1 MKKLL
6 GLVFLV
12 TLTGV
17 VSWPSHS
24 QTSVGLASLG
34 MDIVSSIQLAKPEW
48 KYESVSP
55 ITVRADVLFEP
66 NPDVILQQWTFE
78 NQSVRIAVVSHSSVS
93 EATAAIQTLASRGQ
107 TAAFEG
113 LGEEDVIWGRGTVSF
128 RKRNLTVNVNAIITE
143 PTVDVAEAAKHEP
156 DERKLSK
163 EFARLVAKAIKD
175 K

>member
-6 GLVFLV
+6 GLLLLL
-12 TLTGV
+12 TLFAVG
-17 VSWPSHS
+17 SLPSHS
-24 QTSVGLASLG
+24 QTSIELTLLG
-34 MDIVSSIQLAKPEW
+34 VEIVNSIQLAKAEW

-55 ITVRADVLFEP
+55 ITVRADVPFEP
-66 NPDVILQQWTFE
+66 NPDVILQQWSFE
-78 NQSVRIAVVSHSSVS
+78 NQSVRIAIVSHRSVS
-93 EATAAIQTLASRGQ
+93 DATAAMQNLASRRQ
-107 TAAFEG
+107 TGTFEG
-113 LGEEDVIWGRGTVSF
+113 LGDEDITWGRGTVSF